1 MVEKTLVTPAMVAQF
16 SDPDEPILYQTTTA
30 KLSRYNLSSSRT
42 LIVTTEHLY
51 VFESGKMSR
60 KHKITNM
67 TAFIKSTKSN
77 ECVLVFPHAKDLR
90 LDGITDVQDL
100 QSIVQLRFVN
110 KNPTDTLR
118 IYAVPLKSLKDF
130 AQVNKYGFSNLP
142 HDNCRVIKEEFL
154 GTKDL
159 NE

>member
-1 MVEKTLVTPAMVAQF
+1 MVEKTLVTPAMIAQF

-100 QSIVQLRFVN
+100 QSIV
-110 KNPTDTLR
+110 
-118 IYAVPLKSLKDF
+118 
-130 AQVNKYGFSNLP
+130 
-142 HDNCRVIKEEFL
+142 
-154 GTKDL
+154 
-159 NE
+159 